1 MIILTRLNGQTFALN
16 PHQIEIIEETPDT
29 VVTLN
34 SGQKYVVKEPLDKLI
49 ELIINYRKRLGV
61 VGQEE

>member
-29 VVTLN
+29 VITLT

-49 ELIINYRKRLGV
+49 ELIVNYRKRLGV
-61 VGQEE
+61 LGQEE

>member
-29 VVTLN
+29 VITLT

-49 ELIINYRKRLGV
+49 ELIVNYRKQLGIL
-61 VGQEE
+61 GNE